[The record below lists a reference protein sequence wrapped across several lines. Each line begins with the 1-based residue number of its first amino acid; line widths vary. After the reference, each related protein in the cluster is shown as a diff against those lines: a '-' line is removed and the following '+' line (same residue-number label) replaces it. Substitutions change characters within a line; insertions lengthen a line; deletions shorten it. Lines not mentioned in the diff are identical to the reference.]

1 MDHFERELAR
11 MMRDAEEQTPFEPA
25 QQDRLRAGVRV
36 RRRVRSAQKAVGS
49 VLAVAGLGAGLFL
62 LPHTPK
68 GDRPQAP
75 LPQPMTGRS
84 SPNISPTPTLT
95 PSPTPT
101 PTRPSS
107 GAPTGSATTT
117 PDDTS
122 TTSSPPTAPSST
134 GGSTSI
140 GTGSSGTATTSPPP
154 GASSTPS
161 ESITPP
167 PPTTTLEPSS
177 FADATDTG

>member
-11 MMRDAEEQTPFEPA
+11 MMRDTEEQTPFEPA
-25 QQDRLRAGVRV
+25 QQDRLRTGVRV

-49 VLAVAGLGAGLFL
+49 VLAVAGLGVGLFL

-84 SPNISPTPTLT
+84 SPAVSPT

-101 PTRPSS
+101 RPSG
-107 GAPTGSATTT
+107 GASTGSATTT

-122 TTSSPPTAPSST
+122 STSSPPTAPSST
-134 GGSTSI
+134 GGSTSV
-140 GTGSSGTATTSPPP
+140 GTDPSGTATTSPPP
-154 GASSTPS
+154 RSSSTPS

-167 PPTTTLEPSS
+167 PPTTTVESSS